1 MFKFDNNTPI
11 YIQLVEQLKI
21 DIISGQL
28 KSGERLPS
36 VRDLALQNKVNP
48 NTMQKALV
56 ELEELNLIYTE
67 RTNGKYVTEDTK
79 LIEKHKNDPN
89 SIFITGGN
97 GDGGIGIVVENR
109 VSGDRARI
117 AEGPLKIE
125 TPLEVIKKAI
135 SIGDGFTEKMR
146 PPLGLKARIKEILN
160 ML

>member
-67 RTNGKYVTEDTK
+67 RTNGKFVTEDTK
-79 LIEKHKNDPN
+79 LIEKYKKQYADELTRKYISNMKEIGFEESYTLDYLKKL
-89 SIFITGGN
+89 GGN
-97 GDGGIGIVVENR
+97 
-109 VSGDRARI
+109 
-117 AEGPLKIE
+117 K
-125 TPLEVIKKAI
+125 
-135 SIGDGFTEKMR
+135 
-146 PPLGLKARIKEILN
+146 
-160 ML
+160 